1 MQGVS
6 FKMITV
12 TFNDKKT
19 KQYPKHVSC
28 LEVAKDRQH
37 LFKDDIIIAKLDQTV
52 VELNTKLNK
61 DCSLEFFD
69 LRHRIG
75 NEVYLRGLIYIL
87 IKAVKDVLGFNTEI
101 KIEHSID
108 KGIYCELLT
117 TTNNNIAFKIE
128 QRMQEIASANIPFE
142 RNIVTKKEAVEY
154 FKAIKRLDKVKS
166 LSFLTE
172 TNIVLY
178 KLDNLYD
185 YFFGHMP
192 LSTGYIRRFAL
203 TFVEPNGL
211 VLLFPTIYDS
221 DNIPTYNHRLKV
233 FEEFRQYRNWGKI
246 IGVNNAADLNEKIIK
261 GQAVELIKISE
272 VVQNSKLYEIASEI
286 NRRRDKIKIVLMA
299 GPSSSGKT
307 ITSHKLSLYLK
318 SKGLNPKIIGL
329 DDYYVDRADTP
340 KDEEGNY
347 DFETIK
353 SIDNVLLNDH
363 LTRLLQREEV
373 SIPTYNFITGKK
385 EYKNRLLKLDENDI
399 LIIEGLHALNEDLG
413 INIPRD
419 NKFKLYISPLT
430 VLNIDHHNRISTS
443 FVRKLRRIV
452 RDNRNRGY
460 SANETLDSWRKVR
473 AGEEKYIFPFQE
485 ETDMIFNTAFIYE
498 LSVLKTYAEPLLYS
512 VPEDSIHYDEARQ
525 LIRFLKNFLPIPSEE
540 IPKDSLLRE
549 FIGGG
554 YE

>member
-1 MQGVS
+1 MV
-6 FKMITV
+6 TV
-12 TFNDKKT
+12 TFNDKTT
-19 KQYPKHVSC
+19 KQYPKRVSC
-28 LEVAKDRQH
+28 FEVVKDRQH

-87 IKAVKDVLGFNTEI
+87 IKAVKDILGFNTEI

-117 TTNNNIAFKIE
+117 TTNDNIASKIE
-128 QRMQEIASANIPFE
+128 QRMREIASSNIPFE
-142 RNIVTKKEAVEY
+142 RNIVTKKDAVEY
-154 FKAIKRLDKVKS
+154 FKAINRLDKVKS
-166 LSFLTE
+166 LSLLTE

-203 TFVEPNGL
+203 TFIEPNGL

-286 NRRRDKIKIVLMA
+286 NRRRTKIKIVLMA

-329 DDYYVDRADTP
+329 DDYYVDRVDTP

-353 SIDNVLLNDH
+353 SIDSVLLNDH

-373 SIPTYNFITGKK
+373 SIPTYNFITGQK
-385 EYKNRLLKLDENDI
+385 EYKNRLLKLSENDI

-430 VLNIDHHNRISTS
+430 VLNIDNYNRISTS

-512 VPEDSIHYDEARQ
+512 VSEDSIHYDEARQ

>member
-1 MQGVS
+1 MV
-6 FKMITV
+6 TV
-12 TFNDKKT
+12 TFNDKTT
-19 KQYPKHVSC
+19 KQYPKRVSC
-28 LEVAKDRQH
+28 FEVVKDRQH

-87 IKAVKDVLGFNTEI
+87 IKAVKDILGFNTEI

-117 TTNNNIAFKIE
+117 TTNDNIASKIE
-128 QRMQEIASANIPFE
+128 QRMREIASSNIPFE
-142 RNIVTKKEAVEY
+142 RNIVTKKDAVEY
-154 FKAIKRLDKVKS
+154 FKAINRLDKVKS
-166 LSFLTE
+166 LSLLTE

-203 TFVEPNGL
+203 TFIEPNGL

-286 NRRRDKIKIVLMA
+286 NRRRTKIKIVLMA

-329 DDYYVDRADTP
+329 DDYYVDRVDTP

-353 SIDNVLLNDH
+353 SIDSVLLNDH

-373 SIPTYNFITGKK
+373 SIPTYNFITGQK
-385 EYKNRLLKLDENDI
+385 EYKNRLLKLSENDI

-430 VLNIDHHNRISTS
+430 VLNIDNYNRISTS